1 MKTNHILAIL
11 ALAGAITAAFTR
23 HAEHN
28 GLYPDWKFR
37 TERDQGE
44 KVRYISASHLSDL
57 LYQKDQQIRIYDV
70 RDRDSYETY
79 HIPRARIFDEGMGSE
94 DSVSPGMISVYDK
107 AEGRRRGQ
115 LSDELSGRVY
125 VLKGGIEA
133 WYSQVLFPDFSQLR
147 VRNREQLE
155 HILGRSRFFGGTPQ
169 NTQVLNIESRETSY
183 REGC

>member
-1 MKTNHILAIL
+1 MKTNQILAIL

-44 KVRYISASHLSDL
+44 KIRYISSSHLSDL
-57 LYQKDQQIRIYDV
+57 LYHKAQEIQIFDL

-79 HIPRARIFDEGMGSE
+79 HIPRARIYEEGTGSQ
-94 DSVSPGMISVYDK
+94 DRVHPGMIIVYDK
-107 AEGRRRGQ
+107 AEGRRLGQ

-125 VLKGGIEA
+125 VLKGGMEA
-133 WYSQVLFPDFSQLR
+133 WYSQVLFPDFSSLR

-155 HILGRSRFFGGTPQ
+155 HILQRSRFFGGTPQ